1 MKRFFLLVIAGFL
14 FFSCSDTSPK
24 NSKVSTRV
32 DATPELLAHSLEFDQ
47 QIYQV
52 TDNVY
57 SAVGFGLANSIMIE
71 GKDGLIIVDTMES
84 MEQAKA
90 VLAGF
95 RQISDKPIKALIYTH
110 NHVDHIMGAQTMAG
124 SDNPEI
130 YAHKT
135 LDSHVQRLVNK
146 MRPIIGTRSMRMFGN
161 YLDDKGLVNSGI
173 GPFLG
178 IGQDTTTGYLSP
190 TQTFSDQMDILVA
203 GVKIRLIHAPGETDD
218 QINVILPDQNLLI
231 CGDNFYRSFPN
242 LYTIRGTAFRSL
254 ENWYKSVDMIREIRP
269 EYLVPCHG
277 RPLSGGEKILA
288 VLTDYR
294 DAIQYVHDQGIRGI
308 NMGMTPDE
316 LVAFVRLPQHLAAS
330 PYLQEFYGAVS
341 WSLRSLFS
349 GNLGWFSGDAADLN
363 PLSKSQEAALL
374 ADLAGGKKN
383 LFSKAAALYQRKEYQ
398 AALGLT
404 GHLLTLDS
412 GNRQAKRLRIDA
424 LEKLGQKEKNANAR
438 HYYLTEAAEIRD
450 DFLAVERVKISRGQL
465 SQFPLEGFF
474 SMLSVSLDPL
484 DSAEMEKTVGIQ
496 FKDVDQNFGIYL
508 RRGVAEIRKGIPEN
522 PDILARADS
531 TDFKAMLAGIKS
543 PVTTLAGFEYEK
555 GNAVSMG
562 LFFSLFKP
570 PAQKLAHVSVVK

>member
-277 RPLSGGEKILA
+277 RPLSGGEKLLA

-383 LFSKAAALYQRKEYQ
+383 LLSKAAALYKKKEY
-398 AALGLT
+398 
-404 GHLLTLDS
+404 
-412 GNRQAKRLRIDA
+412 
-424 LEKLGQKEKNANAR
+424 
-438 HYYLTEAAEIRD
+438 
-450 DFLAVERVKISRGQL
+450 
-465 SQFPLEGFF
+465 
-474 SMLSVSLDPL
+474 
-484 DSAEMEKTVGIQ
+484 
-496 FKDVDQNFGIYL
+496 
-508 RRGVAEIRKGIPEN
+508 
-522 PDILARADS
+522 
-531 TDFKAMLAGIKS
+531 
-543 PVTTLAGFEYEK
+543 
-555 GNAVSMG
+555 
-562 LFFSLFKP
+562 
-570 PAQKLAHVSVVK
+570 